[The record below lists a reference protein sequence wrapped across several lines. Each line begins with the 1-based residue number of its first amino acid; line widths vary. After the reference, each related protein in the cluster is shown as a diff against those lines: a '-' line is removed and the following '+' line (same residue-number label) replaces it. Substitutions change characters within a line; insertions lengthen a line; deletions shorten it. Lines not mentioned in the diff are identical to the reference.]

1 MARIQTLSIAI
12 LLCTCL
18 ATTPNEIQC
27 DSMTMSHLTTQISDD
42 YWFNVSSSSATLNWT
57 RLDIEFIT
65 QPSIPID
72 IYFPNTTLYQS
83 CFKQCIIRQTSLSDA
98 YIIRLNRLLR
108 ANQGINYTLS
118 VDCREAFTIG
128 TTVSIYTSDIASMET
143 EFDYSVSF
151 NQQLTFGNRGNIL
164 SFGVSVLIVL
174 LFLILGLIIHR
185 DSDRPELQF
194 LARKSNATFYVCAAI
209 TLFVSLVMCSSAYLN
224 QYWLGVVIA
233 LTMSSINFVS
243 VIGMKYYGSLIRNF
257 EIKKCT
263 NDDKTKKCTLNRSG
277 KGLTLARLARFVSLC
292 LGIFYL
298 VIYYVCLI
306 IKGVSLLGTVL
317 FITYI
322 EMGVISVLSLASKT
336 AQVQWCIL
344 FMLIGWLHDS
354 STEEIFFDLYWYSV
368 FCIGIGI
375 CSILL
380 FANKDY
386 AEYLTNRFYSLF
398 GAFLSIFDITTDLT
412 VMVLWIKG
420 GLYFWTVMQ
429 LSFIFL
435 GTIYSA
441 FYIDDYYFIADGYAH
456 SVSNEM
462 NKETADEEISSE
474 LQEETERTKRLFWG
488 RMLTF
493 FGLGRVYH
501 GILGWDEARH
511 KDMEI
516 SNRVLKVWE
525 MIFESFP
532 TIVLQTWISLY
543 TNLDVN
549 IVVSLFVGMSSLT
562 YSFWSVLYGDHSSPT
577 REAEL
582 VIAQRIH
589 TNRKVV
595 GTTINDKAV
604 LEEQVQEAQ
613 SPAAPKKK
621 STYLAPTEDPA
632 TTPSEVSEVI
642 NTVHS
647 RLVDSSATGE
657 RLWMNF
663 ICFYPI
669 KLIGRVLCNKPN
681 EEEEP
686 NKEEDMFTTKDKLYY
701 FAFYVWVMTDF
712 GIRIFPILACAR
724 LRQQYYE
731 FLAVMLGLTIFEFF
745 SYYYMLFGEFK
756 TPRSA
761 LHFFWTLYFTLSY
774 CLLSSMHVVYLPNT
788 VRFDKLIV
796 EHNCRMIISAAF
808 MVFAMILQLDEY
820 GSVFGF
826 FDRSIYLFWFAWV
839 LNWGLTFAAKKGFKE
854 LESKIKIDYDSD
866 STKDNVEQTENV
878 DNKELTE

>member
-243 VIGMKYYGSLIRNF
+243 VIGMKYYGSYIRN
-257 EIKKCT
+257 IKIKQF
-263 NDDKTKKCTLNRSG
+263 DI
-277 KGLTLARLARFVSLC
+277 TLARLARFLSLC
-292 LGIFYL
+292 LGMLYL
-298 VIYYVCLI
+298 VLYYICLI
-306 IKGVSLLGTVL
+306 MNGLSLLGTVL
-317 FITYI
+317 IITYV

-429 LSFIFL
+429 LTFIFL

-441 FYIDDYYFIADGYAH
+441 FYIDDYYFIADDMTK
-456 SVSNEM
+456 SEDKKT
-462 NKETADEEISSE
+462 KESE
-474 LQEETERTKRLFWG
+474 RAKRLFWG

-493 FGLGRVYH
+493 IGLGRVYH
-501 GILGWDEARH
+501 SILGWDEARN

-516 SNRVLKVWE
+516 SDRVLKVWE

-532 TIVLQTWISLY
+532 SIVLQTWISLY

-549 IVVSLFVGMSSLT
+549 IVLSLFVGMASLT
-562 YSFWSVLYGDHSSPT
+562 YSFWSVLYGDHNSPT
-577 REAEL
+577 RQNEL
-582 VIAQRIH
+582 IIAQRIH
-589 TNRKVV
+589 SKRKVAETLT
-595 GTTINDKAV
+595 G
-604 LEEQVQEAQ
+604 E
-613 SPAAPKKK
+613 S
-621 STYLAPTEDPA
+621 
-632 TTPSEVSEVI
+632 
-642 NTVHS
+642 HS
-647 RLVDSSATGE
+647 SILDVPQPSSADHDTSDQCFNSSDIDAGTIRKQYTSAFANKACTGE
-657 RLWMNF
+657 QFWRNF

-669 KLIGRVLCNKPN
+669 EVLRSVCANAYVSIQSCIKPN
-681 EEEEP
+681 EKEEP
-686 NKEEDMFTTKDKLYY
+686 KQQDQERFTTRDKVYY
-701 FAFYVWVMTDF
+701 FVFYVWVMTDF

-731 FLAVMLGLTIFEFF
+731 FLAVMIGLTVFEFF
-745 SYYYMLFGEFK
+745 SYYYMLFQEY
-756 TPRSA
+756 TSPRSA
-761 LHFFWTLYFTLSY
+761 LHFFWTLYFTISY
-774 CLLSSMHVVYLPNT
+774 CLLSSMHVVYLPNN
-788 VRFDKLIV
+788 VKFDKLIV
-796 EHNCRMIISAAF
+796 ENICRMIIQAVF
-808 MVFAMILQLDEY
+808 MVFAMVLQLNEY
-820 GSVFGF
+820 GSVLGF
-826 FDRSIYLFWFAWV
+826 FHRSIYVFWFVW
-839 LNWGLTFAAKKGFKE
+839 LFNWGLMFLAKKGFNE
-854 LESKIKIDYDSD
+854 LESKIEIQKPNIKELELKSKNKDPTKEAIEIHSD
-866 STKDNVEQTENV
+866 SGSTD
-878 DNKELTE
+878 